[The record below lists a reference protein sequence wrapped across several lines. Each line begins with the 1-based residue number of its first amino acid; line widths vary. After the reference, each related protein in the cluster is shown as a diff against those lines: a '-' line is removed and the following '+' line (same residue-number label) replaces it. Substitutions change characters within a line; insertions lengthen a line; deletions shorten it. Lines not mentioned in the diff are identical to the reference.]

1 MCGAPE
7 GTQLM
12 TNDEQGTSGMV
23 PGLVEAF
30 VSQLR
35 TITAGLEGLAGA
47 GAHLPPGPGPLPLP
61 GGLSAMQL
69 RSIAQSV
76 AAQRRSIEALQAQL
90 SAFDEQL
97 AMLEQILSPL
107 AAWSSTWAELEQ
119 RLLTIPRAP
128 ESPGGPGVSGKE

>member
-1 MCGAPE
+1 
-7 GTQLM
+7 M

-30 VSQLR
+30 VAQLR
-35 TITAGLEGLAGA
+35 AVTAGLEGLAGSGA
-47 GAHLPPGPGPLPLP
+47 AHLPSVPGPFPLP

-76 AAQRRSIEALQAQL
+76 AAQRSSIEALQAQL

-97 AMLEQILSPL
+97 AMLEQILGPL
-107 AAWSSTWAELEQ
+107 AEWSGTWAELEK
-119 RLLTIPRAP
+119 RLLTIPGQSP
-128 ESPGGPGVSGKE
+128 KSPGGRPVSGQE